1 MELSPLARERLAKAG
16 ELSSEEKEKLKLD
29 EELTSILSDF
39 FTGKLD
45 NEALWMKMKE
55 YQDRG
60 KESIIKE
67 TQLRLIHTLS
77 LGGSES
83 DFKRYSS
90 GALSLETLKS
100 PNRYPEIE
108 VLMKNVE
115 KMRQEY
121 EDARAKA
128 FAAMKNAIRDQ
139 VKRAAEQIARQNP
152 NKGVVDME
160 SSVEASVHNSPQW
173 RQFIVGHE
181 REYGKRFDDIVNKL
195 IQLL

>member
-16 ELSSEEKEKLKLD
+16 ELSPEEKEKLKLN

-45 NEALWMKMKE
+45 NDGLWMKMKE

-77 LGGSES
+77 LGGSDA

-108 VLMKNVE
+108 SLMKNVG

-128 FAAMKNAIRDQ
+128 FAAMKNGIRDQ
-139 VKRAAEQIARQNP
+139 VRRAAEQIARQNP
-152 NKGVVDME
+152 DKGVVDME
-160 SSVEASVHNSPQW
+160 SSIEASVRNSPQW

-181 REYGKRFDDIVNKL
+181 GEYGQRFGDIVNKL